1 MRLFSVT
8 VSGARMRRSLDA
20 ARADNGVVPCL
31 GSVRLW
37 AISEKEAGRSAQ
49 AHAANPGATL
59 AAVTITY
66 PL

>member
-1 MRLFSVT
+1 MRC
-8 VSGARMRRSLDA
+8 SLDA